1 MEQLRNTAREGECW
15 QEPGWFIAPASL
27 IHVEHLCR
35 TISAP
40 RAAFHIDWADPPL
53 EAVDG
58 DGDGGVT
65 CLLWLSLCLLRDLL
79 VNSMMATVRPSPCS
93 SLGAG
98 EMKLGSQ
105 CLGHNPQA
113 AAEVVGSPPPSVS
126 SRYWF
131 CLLDL
136 VAATGQGDLDALL
149 GF

>member
-1 MEQLRNTAREGECW
+1 MLAGAGVVYS
-15 QEPGWFIAPASL
+15 PGIPDSCGALVQDHFCSAG
-27 IHVEHLCR
+27 C
-35 TISAP
+35 ISH
-40 RAAFHIDWADPPL
+40 RWADPPL
-53 EAVDG
+53 EAGDG

-65 CLLWLSLCLLRDLL
+65 CLLWLSLCMLRDLL
-79 VNSMMATVRPSPCS
+79 RNSMMATVRPSPCS

-98 EMKLGSQ
+98 KVKLGSQ

-136 VAATGQGDLDALL
+136 VAATGKGDLDALL